1 MLCAVGS
8 FSHVRL
14 FATPGTVAHQASVS
28 VGFSGREYWSGLPC
42 PPPGTLSNPGIEP
55 TSPTLQADF
64 FTNLATLVALGRGY
78 TYDVMIINYNNNDV
92 GPVRKKTLGPG
103 KCKRRGKRE
112 RSVKMMSVKKTL
124 QTTFWRIC

>member
-1 MLCAVGS
+1 MLSCVQFFVTPWTAVLPALLSTGI
-8 FSHVRL
+8 L
-14 FATPGTVAHQASVS
+14 QAK
-28 VGFSGREYWSGLPC
+28 YWSGLPC

-112 RSVKMMSVKKTL
+112 VSKNDE
-124 QTTFWRIC
+124 C